1 VAQARFAAL
10 VARPDD
16 EIPLDEAAL
25 LIAAHAR
32 PELDVAAELGRLDEL
47 AAGCKEPTVDGVAH
61 HLFDELGFRGNTEQ
75 YQDPDNSYLDQVL
88 RRRLG
93 IPITLSVLTM
103 EVGRRLGVL
112 FDGVGMPGHF
122 LIRHRAE
129 PATFLDPFGGGRRLD
144 VAGCRAIFNSL
155 GGTGPGDRGRPPD
168 SGGVSRLGPGDRG
181 RPPDSGGVSRLGPGD
196 RGRPPDSG
204 GVSRLGP
211 GDRGRPP
218 DSGGVSRLGWQ
229 ESYLDPVGPRTIL
242 TRMLLNLQG
251 IFLPSDLRSAA
262 WVLELRLTIPGLPVA
277 DRLGLAR
284 ALGSL
289 GRFAS
294 AATEL
299 DRVAAELPA
308 EEAATVA
315 AEAKGLRARAN

>member
-1 VAQARFAAL
+1 MAQARFAAL

-16 EIPLDEAAL
+16 SIPLDEAAL

-61 HLFDELGFRGNTEQ
+61 HLFSELGFRGNTEQ

-103 EVGRRLGVL
+103 EVGRRLGVP

-129 PATFLDPFGGGRRLD
+129 PTTFLDPFGGGRRLD
-144 VAGCRAIFNSL
+144 VAGCRAIFSSL
-155 GGTGPGDRGRPPD
+155 GGTGWD
-168 SGGVSRLGPGDRG
+168 
-181 RPPDSGGVSRLGPGD
+181 
-196 RGRPPDSG
+196 
-204 GVSRLGP
+204 
-211 GDRGRPP
+211 
-218 DSGGVSRLGWQ
+218 
-229 ESYLDPVGPRTIL
+229 ESYLDPVGTRTIL

-262 WVLELRLTIPGLPVA
+262 WVLELRLTIPGLAVA

-315 AEAKGLRARAN
+315 DEAKGLRARAN